1 MKMLCENKGL
11 KFLIFAYH
19 HNMMDGIAEELHDTN
34 LKYIRIDGHTAAQ
47 ERPVSNLLTRMHS
60 SRMRT
65 ARSPTLT
72 GGGLRQRPPVRT
84 ETPSPPAPPPPR
96 DPHPGKRPPPVA
108 TMTYACENIT
118 LSQTSFAGS
127 KNVI

>member
-1 MKMLCENKGL
+1 
-11 KFLIFAYH
+11 
-19 HNMMDGIAEELHDTN
+19 MDGIAEELHDTN

-72 GGGLRQRPPVRT
+72 GGSPT
-84 ETPSPPAPPPPR
+84 ETPRPDRDPLSPSPPR
-96 DPHPGKRPPPVA
+96 DPHPGKRPPPWP
-108 TMTYACENIT
+108 E
-118 LSQTSFAGS
+118 
-127 KNVI
+127 